1 MTPFIPKSHF
11 LTDPAS
17 INQTT
22 DQAFGP
28 VSETKFNITAK
39 FTSTG
44 AQAYAVCK
52 GVVLVQPQGV
62 GSEVVNLILRP
73 YEQPI
78 NGLNIRYFIYRG
90 LKKSDFFNGE
100 NVLADG
106 DNVSGFIKNINKSF
120 AGFYKNE
127 NVPPFLAKYIGFDP
141 THQAVDL
148 PLDQFFFK
156 DSEYVD
162 NAGQFV
168 EKEETAFELPMVAK
182 GTSLGHFITGECGI
196 DVVLGYGDYQLPA
209 PNPEFNFSLSYARA
223 TGASIDLNAI
233 TNDFQKKLVKEQIFQ
248 FIDIAAF
255 YGFHVAAGA
264 VNINSTETKGE
275 AIYHAVV
282 AKFSTKNKLYLY
294 IQSDRCRSYNF
305 YKNYLINTTGSES
318 LKLGTVETALTEQ
331 AYQTNGWPLLI
342 DEAPH
347 SPAGTSNSLF
357 LHLVTDHNANSML
370 YGQVGT
376 VVAAK
381 ENFINAEGLKVP
393 DATDGTPGLFTKTIK
408 LTNPAVI
415 DGNASLNVAS
425 FNILIYQ
432 GAQYPYILGQE
443 TDDQDVTTDI
453 LGLPNFFD
461 DVFDQLNA
469 TPLLKAIANSDYSV
483 LSSQKV
489 KLISHYHN
497 REQLGISAV
506 QTLNINDVI
515 ETDDPDT
522 PTLKRVTYIT
532 EAVAV
537 LNSALSVTG
546 TLTPDTKSNPS
557 VSGAVSNNKTYQLP
571 NAFYYSLQVF
581 TDSTETITGLQLL
594 SKDGSTPNKIIL
606 GLTQAE
612 NDLLKLLITT
622 NSLIN
627 ARLFLIDLFEDA
639 NELISAEN
647 ITYQKCKAGI
657 VGETA
662 AGELKLYLPE
672 TDIVVYSIDRKYH
685 FTDGYSKYMKAEI
698 DGINGDTSN
707 EIIN

>member
-1 MTPFIPKSHF
+1 MTPFIPTSHF
-11 LTDPAS
+11 FTDPATITQS
-17 INQTT
+17 VA
-22 DQAFGP
+22 QAFGP
-28 VSETKFNITAK
+28 VSENEFNLTAK

-44 AQAYAVCK
+44 AQAFAICK
-52 GVVLVQPQGV
+52 GVVLVQPQSG
-62 GSEVVNLILRP
+62 EVVNLILRP

-106 DNVSGFIKNINKSF
+106 SEVSGFIKGINKSF

-141 THQAVDL
+141 TQQAANL

-162 NAGQFV
+162 SAGQFV

-196 DVVLGYGDYQLPA
+196 DVVLNYGDYQLPA
-209 PNPEFNFSLSYARA
+209 PNAEFNFDLNYARA
-223 TGASIDLNAI
+223 AGASISLATI
-233 TNDFQKKLVKEQIFQ
+233 TDEFQKKRIKEQIFQ
-248 FIDIAAF
+248 FLDIAAF
-255 YGFHVAAGA
+255 YGFHTAAGM
-264 VNINSTETKGE
+264 VNINGTATKGE
-275 AIYHAVV
+275 AIYTAAVS
-282 AKFSTKNKLYLY
+282 KFSTKNKLYLY

-305 YKNYLINTTGSES
+305 YGNYLINSTDSKS
-318 LKLGTVETALTEQ
+318 LKLGTVETTLTEQ

-342 DEAPH
+342 DEAAH
-347 SPAGTSNSLF
+347 TPATANNSLF
-357 LHLVTDHNANSML
+357 LQLVTDNGANSML
-370 YGQVGT
+370 YGQVANMVNAT
-376 VVAAK
+376 K
-381 ENFINAEGLKVP
+381 ENFFNAEGLKAP
-393 DATDGTPGLFTKTIK
+393 NATDATPNLFTKTIV
-408 LTNPAVI
+408 LANLAVAG
-415 DGNASLNVAS
+415 DNGSLNIAS

-432 GAQYPYILGQE
+432 GSTYPYILGQE
-443 TDDQDVTTDI
+443 TDDNNVVTNV

-461 DVFDQLNA
+461 DVFDLLNA
-469 TPLLKAIANSDYSV
+469 TPLLKATQDNDYSV

-489 KLISHYHN
+489 KLISHYHDKV
-497 REQLGISAV
+497 QMGISAV

-515 ETDDPDT
+515 ETDDPLT
-522 PTLKRVTYIT
+522 PLLKRVTYIT
-532 EAVAV
+532 EAVDV

-557 VSGAVSNNKTYQLP
+557 VSGAVGSNKTYQLP
-571 NAFYYSLQVF
+571 DAFYYSLQLF

-594 SKDGSTPNKIIL
+594 AKDGSTPNKIIL

-612 NDLLKLLITT
+612 NDLLKALITT

-639 NELISAEN
+639 NELMAPEN
-647 ITYQKCKAGI
+647 ISYQKNKAGI

-662 AGELKLYLPE
+662 TGELKLYLPE
-672 TDIVVYSIDRKYH
+672 TDIMVYSIDRKYH
-685 FTDGYSKYMKAEI
+685 FTGGYSKYVKVKDLSVVFLDLDLAL
-698 DGINGDTSN
+698 
-707 EIIN
+707 